1 MSIFDKI
8 NCLQSPIGLLG
19 WVKYAALGKSTPDQM
34 AELLDMQRS
43 KQIIPDIMRKGVLGN
58 IFKSHKYS
66 KYKWKIYIIAAMSEL
81 QQEGYENVGIG
92 STPITSEDI
101 NQWSYEQSKSILVT
115 LGVPEEEIDR
125 YMKYS

>member
-1 MSIFDKI
+1 
-8 NCLQSPIGLLG
+8 
-19 WVKYAALGKSTPDQM
+19 
-34 AELLDMQRS
+34 
-43 KQIIPDIMRKGVLGN
+43 
-58 IFKSHKYS
+58 
-66 KYKWKIYIIAAMSEL
+66 MSEL